1 MSSSVSW
8 LSISWYHS
16 FVQLGSLCLNFPLAF
31 DEAELRDLQG
41 AVRKAPNLN
50 YVRLKILHLGD
61 AGHGFD
67 IFDIF
72 PHVKRVVLIISGHCW
87 LSGCPSSGQVCKTLS
102 VTCENGLNIF
112 LPDILGFMRGL
123 CSFSLLCSRLSGV
136 TPELI
141 VNTAAAVGRRA
152 VIENLPEKGACRVRT
167 QRNLQQRQIFDAGLL
182 CGCHTCAECLFRDG
196 KLSKD

>member
-16 FVQLGSLCLNFPLAF
+16 FVQLGSLCLNFPTCLLMKLSCGICKVQSARSS
-31 DEAELRDLQG
+31 LY
-41 AVRKAPNLN
+41 LN

-167 QRNLQQRQIFDAGLL
+167 PTQPPAEANL
-182 CGCHTCAECLFRDG
+182 
-196 KLSKD
+196 